1 LQARFDLTARFDE
14 ALVFVLFF
22 NEAVPY
28 KSQGLR
34 FPVGK
39 VVVLLSG
46 LSRLLDR
53 FVQRLG
59 IGRSNCTWD
68 EKGDGDFYDFQRLYM
83 LGGKSS
89 HGRINWDLEEGEERL
104 AMRMASLSS
113 DVFKNSDTHSK
124 HNLFPDA
131 TTTSERVQRVS
142 TSSLNED
149 LRTEAY

>member
-59 IGRSNCTWD
+59 IGRSTCTWD

-83 LGGKSS
+83 LGGNLPMAALIGIWK
-89 HGRINWDLEEGEERL
+89 RKRL

-131 TTTSERVQRVS
+131 TTTSERVQGVS